1 MKDLPLNALRA
12 LAAVYETGGIRPAGR
27 RLGIT
32 HSSISRHLGELEL
45 MLGAPLFLKMPG
57 TNTLTFSPHGDTLGK
72 AALAC
77 LGALEKAVSSV
88 REARQGNSV
97 VISTTPSFAIRWLLP
112 RLPDFEAAN
121 PSIEVSLLV
130 DQRARSPGEDDADLS
145 IRTGRKPRDEE
156 FCEPLMD
163 DRLFPVASPG
173 YLQEIGH
180 PKTKTAIKAARLLHD
195 RDPQTHWDIWKRAHG
210 PANLN
215 VRTGSRFSSSDLVL
229 KAAEQ
234 GMGLALAPGRLADG
248 SIKSGALVPLFPGE
262 VVEVKNA
269 YWLILTPTSKA
280 RHVVRQLV
288 AWLKAQAAEE

>member
-32 HSSISRHLGELEL
+32 HSSISRHLNELEL
-45 MLGAPLFLKMPG
+45 LLGARLFLKTPG
-57 TNTLTFSPHGDTLGK
+57 SNTLTFSPHGDTLGK

-77 LGALEKAVSSV
+77 LGELDKAVSSV

-112 RLPDFEAAN
+112 RLPDFEASN

-130 DQRARSPGEDDADLS
+130 DQRARSPGEDDADIA
-145 IRTGRKPRDEE
+145 IRTGRKPSNED

-163 DRLFPVASPG
+163 DRLFPVASPD
-173 YLQEIGH
+173 YLKGLA
-180 PKTKTAIKAARLLHD
+180 PTKAIQTTRLLHD
-195 RDPQTHWDIWKRAHG
+195 RDPRTHWDLWKRVHG

-215 VRTGSRFSSSDLVL
+215 VRSGSRFSSSDLVL

-234 GMGLALAPGRLADG
+234 GMGLALAPGRLAEG
-248 SIKSGALVPLFPGE
+248 AIKSGALVPLYPGKL
-262 VVEVKNA
+262 VEVKNA
-269 YWLILTPTSKA
+269 YWLILAPSSKA
-280 RHVVRQLV
+280 RHAVLQLV

>member
-45 MLGAPLFLKMPG
+45 LLGTPLFVKTPG
-57 TNTLTFSPHGDTLGK
+57 TKTLTFSPHGDILGK
-72 AALAC
+72 AALSS
-77 LGALEKAVSSV
+77 LGELEKAVSSV

-97 VISTTPSFAIRWLLP
+97 VVSTTPSFAIRWLLP
-112 RLPDFEAAN
+112 RLPEFEAAN

-130 DQRARSPGEDDADLS
+130 DQRARSPGEDDADLA
-145 IRTGRKPRDEE
+145 IRTGRKPRDEA

-173 YLQEIGH
+173 YAEQLSPAE
-180 PKTKTAIKAARLLHD
+180 AIQTARLLHD
-195 RDPQTHWDIWKRAHG
+195 RDPRAHWDLWKRAHG
-210 PANLN
+210 PAGLN
-215 VRTGSRFSSSDLVL
+215 VRSGSRFSSSDLVL

-234 GMGLALAPGRLADG
+234 GMGVALAPGRLADPA
-248 SIKSGALVPLFPGE
+248 IRSGALVPLYPGKF
-262 VVEVKNA
+262 VEVKNA
-269 YWLILTPTSKA
+269 YWLILSPTSKA
-280 RHVVRQLV
+280 RHAVLQLV

>member
-32 HSSISRHLGELEL
+32 HSSISRHLNELEL
-45 MLGAPLFLKMPG
+45 LLGARLFLKTPG
-57 TNTLTFSPHGDTLGK
+57 SNTLTFSPHGDTLGK

-77 LGALEKAVSSV
+77 LGELDKAVSSV

-112 RLPDFEAAN
+112 RLPDFEASN

-130 DQRARSPGEDDADLS
+130 DQRARSPGEDDADIA
-145 IRTGRKPRDEE
+145 IRTGRKPSNED

-163 DRLFPVASPG
+163 DRLFPVASPD
-173 YLQEIGH
+173 Y
-180 PKTKTAIKAARLLHD
+180 PKGLAPTKTIQTARLLHD
-195 RDPQTHWDIWKRAHG
+195 RDPHTHWDLWKRVHG

-215 VRTGSRFSSSDLVL
+215 VRSGSRFSSSDLVL

-234 GMGLALAPGRLADG
+234 GMGLALAPGRLAEG
-248 SIKSGALVPLFPGE
+248 AIKSGALVPLYPGKF
-262 VVEVKNA
+262 VEVKNA
-269 YWLILTPTSKA
+269 YWLILAPSSKA
-280 RHVVRQLV
+280 RHAVLQLV